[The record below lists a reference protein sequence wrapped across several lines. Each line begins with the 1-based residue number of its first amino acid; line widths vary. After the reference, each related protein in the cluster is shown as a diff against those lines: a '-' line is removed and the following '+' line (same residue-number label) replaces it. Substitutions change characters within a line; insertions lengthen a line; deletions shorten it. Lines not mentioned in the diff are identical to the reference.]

1 MPIRTAFDSLYDELC
16 GPVRPRTLQTQIGK
30 VAERRPDE
38 CPGVGADD
46 GPLVGLPGTQ
56 LTVGFTE
63 IADYAGNVALQGRVS
78 LMLRAE
84 RRSCP
89 PVEAIR
95 DST

>member
-1 MPIRTAFDSLYDELC
+1 MDGVAIPTETEDEWPIRTAFDSLYDELC

-63 IADYAGNVALQGRVS
+63 IADCAGNVALQGRVS
-78 LMLRAE
+78 LTA
-84 RRSCP
+84 
-89 PVEAIR
+89 
-95 DST
+95 